1 MSRDLEAVA
10 KQRTDAGFVMFMDI
24 FEGRFYFADM
34 VVQGVTDADIRLAIY
49 YALHGRHINPHNTLD
64 ALLAFGAEITKPL
77 ELIKAKAALHVK
89 GLSEKDHTHLD
100 FDSLKPVAIAM
111 KKMVDIPA
119 TMEFRNHRASGAR
132 QALAK
137 DNAVRASRQQ
147 FNSQHQPAPEGTV
160 KELAAKYGK
169 SIGEIRRLKAEGL
182 LHTLNQQSEAQ
193 A

>member
-1 MSRDLEAVA
+1 MANPELDKVA
-10 KQRTDAGFVMFMDI
+10 KERADTGFVMFMDI
-24 FEGRFYFADM
+24 FEGRGYFAEM
-34 VVQGVTDADIRLAIY
+34 IAQGVADTEIRMAIFYALNGRYVNPLNTTDALA
-49 YALHGRHINPHNTLD
+49 
-64 ALLAFGAEITKPL
+64 AFGFDITMPL
-77 ELIKAKAALHVK
+77 ELIKAKAAIKAK

-100 FDSLKPVAIAM
+100 FDSLKPIGIAM

-147 FNSQHQPAPEGTV
+147 FNSQHLPAPEGTV

-169 SIGEIRRLKAEGL
+169 SLSEIRKLKAEGL
-182 LHTLNQQSEAQ
+182 LHTLTNAEAQ